1 MKLLNHTNITKIYII
16 YDVDDAAA
24 DNNNTTTNALNNVSK
39 LYLSGNTARTY
50 FRNSNELN
58 SVMII
63 IIFSRIAGVSMYST
77 VPTDEFDFFEE
88 MTREAGRE

>member
-1 MKLLNHTNITKIYII
+1 MLMMLFCWNLL
-16 YDVDDAAA
+16 
-24 DNNNTTTNALNNVSK
+24 TTNAVNNVLK
-39 LYLSGNTARTY
+39 LYLSGTPHGNKQIGKATIRQY
-50 FRNSNELN
+50 ELN

-63 IIFSRIAGVSMYST
+63 IIFSRIAGVSVYST